1 MLYNHSKSKITMNE
15 SSLHGSCLT
24 SFQRKLLEKS
34 LDKKLTRQYR
44 QRIEIMLLADEG
56 KTQTQI
62 REAIGCSLATARY
75 WIFIAQSGQA
85 QQWKNHPIGRPQE
98 VNEQYLERL
107 KELLTNSPKKC
118 GYAFERWTANCLGKH
133 LAKEFGV
140 EFSDRHINRLIK
152 KMGLSTKTLSAQTD
166 ETISQNAKRKN
177 IAIRD
182 LTSEQNVNSDLETL
196 TFNTLVI

>member
-1 MLYNHSKSKITMNE
+1 MFYNHSNFKVTMNE
-15 SSLHGSCLT
+15 SSLQGKCLT
-24 SFQRKLLEKS
+24 YFQRKLLEKN
-34 LDKKLTRQYR
+34 LDDKLPRQYR

-62 REAIGCSLATARY
+62 SKAIGCSLATARY
-75 WIFIAQSGQA
+75 WMFIAKSGQTH
-85 QQWKNHPIGRPQE
+85 QWNNYPIGRPQE

-107 KELLTNSPKKC
+107 KELVTNSPKKC
-118 GYAFERWTANCLGKH
+118 GYVFERWTANWLGKH
-133 LAKEFGV
+133 LAKEFAI
-140 EFSDRHINRLIK
+140 ELSDRHINRLLK
-152 KMGLSTKTLSAQTD
+152 KMGLSTKPLSAKTD

-182 LTSEQNVNSDLETL
+182 LTSEQNVNSDLEIL

>member
-182 LTSEQNVNSDLETL
+182 LTSEQNVNSDLEIL

>member
-107 KELLTNSPKKC
+107 KELVTNSPKKC
-118 GYAFERWTANCLGKH
+118 GYAFERWTANWLGKH

>member
-118 GYAFERWTANCLGKH
+118 GYAFERWNANWLGKH